1 MSILAALAIDPPD
14 PAQDSVGRHHE
25 WDLVVAQAPLF
36 AVTAWRYLDQ
46 LAVSMRPA
54 TVDVADNTLR
64 CFARFLV
71 VEHPDLVGFV
81 DVRRVHVEGFKLFFV
96 AHITAAGRPPARN
109 TIRQRFGMLR
119 SFFDRII
126 EWDWDDAPMRIP
138 IFSVDVPV
146 ADDPLPRFLDDVQAA
161 RLAAAAAVAAPFD
174 RLVIEL
180 LSRTGMRAGE
190 LCTLERDAVVE
201 LNGAPWLRVPVGKL
215 HNDRYVPLHPNAARL
230 LADWITDH
238 PPVDRLLLHHH
249 GEQLDRHRIGR
260 IVNRVAHAAGLD
272 HVHPHQLR
280 HTLATQAINRGMRLE
295 AIATMLGHRSLRMT
309 LTYARIANKTVADEY
324 ATASAKI
331 DALYT
336 ATDPEQRLQQLA
348 GEHQR
353 MLANGWCNRP
363 LATDC
368 AYETICEGCGYYQTA
383 VEFRPTLRAQADHA
397 ERNQQPDRAV
407 IYNRLLDTLPAE
419 TG

>member
-1 MSILAALAIDPPD
+1 MSALSAVSDIADDAP
-14 PAQDSVGRHHE
+14 VRHRD
-25 WDLVVAQAPLF
+25 WDAVVEHAPMF

-46 LAVSMRPA
+46 LGVSMRPA
-54 TVDVADNTLR
+54 TVEVADNTLR
-64 CFARFLV
+64 GFARFIV
-71 VEHPDLVGFV
+71 AEHPDLVGFV
-81 DVRRVHVEGFKLFFV
+81 DVRRAHVEGFKVFFV

-126 EWDWDDAPMRIP
+126 EWDWADAPQRIP
-138 IFSVDVPV
+138 IFSVDVSV

-161 RLAAAAAVAAPFD
+161 RLEAAAAVAAPFE

-190 LCTLERDAVVE
+190 LCTLAADAVVE
-201 LNGAPWLRVPVGKL
+201 LNGAPWMRIPVGKL
-215 HNDRYVPLHPNAARL
+215 HNDRYIPMHPNATRL
-230 LADWITDH
+230 LADWVSEH
-238 PPVDRLLLHHH
+238 PPAGGLLLHD
-249 GEQLDRHRIGR
+249 GQRLDRHRVRR
-260 IVNRVAHAAGLD
+260 IVTRVAGAAGLG

-280 HTLATQAINRGMRLE
+280 HTFATRAINRGMRLE

-348 GEHQR
+348 GEHRR

-363 LATDC
+363 AATDC
-368 AYETICEGCGYYQTA
+368 VYETICEGCGYYQTA
-383 VEFRPTLRAQADHA
+383 IEFKPTLKAQADHA
-397 ERNQQPDRAV
+397 ERNHQTERAA
-407 IYNRLLDTLPAE
+407 IYNRLLDGLPAD

>member
-1 MSILAALAIDPPD
+1 MSALAALNEPNAD
-14 PAQDSVGRHHE
+14 AARHHD
-25 WDLVVAQAPLF
+25 WDAVIAHAPQF
-36 AVTAWRYLDQ
+36 AVTAWAYLDQ
-46 LAVSMRPA
+46 LAVSMRPG
-54 TVDVADNTLR
+54 TVEVADNTLR
-64 CFARFLV
+64 CFARFLIT
-71 VEHPDLVGFV
+71 EHPELVGFV
-81 DVRRVHVEGFKLFFV
+81 DVRRAHIEGFKLFFV
-96 AHITAAGRPPARN
+96 AHITAAGRRRRATRSGNGSGCCARSSIGSSN
-109 TIRQRFGMLR
+109 GTGRTHRCGSRSSPSTCPLR
-119 SFFDRII
+119 MTRCHGS
-126 EWDWDDAPMRIP
+126 
-138 IFSVDVPV
+138 STTS
-146 ADDPLPRFLDDVQAA
+146 QAA

-201 LNGAPWLRVPVGKL
+201 LNGTPWIRVPVGKL

-230 LADWITDH
+230 LAEWITLH
-238 PPVDRLLLHHH
+238 PPVDDRLLHD
-249 GEQLDRHRIGR
+249 GKPLDRHRVRR
-260 IVNRVAHAAGLD
+260 IVARVANAAGLD

-331 DALYT
+331 DALCT

-348 GEHQR
+348 GEHRR

-363 LATDC
+363 VATDC
-368 AYETICEGCGYYQTA
+368 AYETICEGCGYYQTT
-383 VEFRPTLRAQADHA
+383 VEFSTHTSSPGRPRRTQP
-397 ERNQQPDRAV
+397 PDRSEPRSTTGALG
-407 IYNRLLDTLPAE
+407 LLAARSI
-419 TG
+419 

>member
-1 MSILAALAIDPPD
+1 VSALA
-14 PAQDSVGRHHE
+14 SVTNTSADGRLRHRD
-25 WDLVVAQAPLF
+25 WDVVATSAPQF

-64 CFARFLV
+64 CFAGFIV
-71 VEHPDLVGFV
+71 TEHPELRGFV
-81 DVRRVHVEGFKLFFV
+81 DITRAHVEAFKVFFV
-96 AHITAAGRPPARN
+96 AHITAAGKPPARN

-126 EWDWDDAPMRIP
+126 EWDWDDAPQRIP

-161 RLAAAAAVAAPFD
+161 RLAAAATVAAPFD

-180 LSRTGMRAGE
+180 LSRTGMRVGE
-190 LCTLERDAVVE
+190 LCTLAADAVVE
-201 LNGAPWLRVPVGKL
+201 LNGTPWLRVPVGKL
-215 HNDRYVPLHPNAARL
+215 HNDRYVPLHPNATRL
-230 LADWITDH
+230 LADWIALH
-238 PPVDRLLLHHH
+238 PPISELLLHHH
-249 GEQLDRHRIGR
+249 GQRLDRHHVGR
-260 IVNRVAHAAGLD
+260 IVKRVAREAGLG

-324 ATASAKI
+324 ATASSKI

-348 GEHQR
+348 GEHRR

-363 LATDC
+363 AATDC
-368 AYETICEGCGYYQTA
+368 VYETICEGCGYYQTTI
-383 VEFRPTLRAQADHA
+383 EFRPTLRAQADHA
-397 ERNQQPDRAV
+397 ARNHQTQRAA
-407 IYNRLLDTLPAE
+407 IYNRLLDGLPAE

>member
-1 MSILAALAIDPPD
+1 MSALAAINE
-14 PAQDSVGRHHE
+14 PADDSVGRHHE
-25 WDLVVAQAPLF
+25 WDLVIAQAPLF

-71 VEHPDLVGFV
+71 VEHPDLVGFA
-81 DVRRVHVEGFKLFFV
+81 DVRRAHVEGFKLFFV
-96 AHITAAGRPPARN
+96 AHITAAGKPPARN

-126 EWDWDDAPMRIP
+126 EWDWDDAPQRIP

-146 ADDPLPRFLDDVQAA
+146 ADDPLPRFLDDVQTA
-161 RLAAAAAVAAPFD
+161 RLNAAASVAAPFD

-180 LSRTGMRAGE
+180 LSRTGMRASE
-190 LCTLERDAVVE
+190 LCTLAHDAVVQ
-201 LNGAPWLRVPVGKL
+201 LDGAPWLRIPVGKL
-215 HNDRYVPLHPNAARL
+215 HNDRLVPMHPNATRL
-230 LADWITDH
+230 LADWLLEH
-238 PPVDRLLLHHH
+238 PPAGRLLLDD
-249 GEQLDRHRIGR
+249 GAVLDRHRVGR
-260 IVNRVAHAAGLD
+260 IVKRVAAAAGLG

-280 HTLATQAINRGMRLE
+280 HTFATQAINRGMRLE

-336 ATDPEQRLQQLA
+336 TTDPEQRLQQLG
-348 GEHQR
+348 GEHRR

-363 LATDC
+363 VASDC
-368 AYETICEGCGYYQTA
+368 AYETICEGCGYYQTTI
-383 VEFRPTLRAQADHA
+383 EFRPTLRAQAEHA
-397 ERNQQPDRAV
+397 ERNQQTDRAA
-407 IYNRLLDTLPAE
+407 IFNRLLDGLPAE

>member
-1 MSILAALAIDPPD
+1 MSAAFALAE
-14 PAQDSVGRHHE
+14 PADDSSGRHRD
-25 WDLVVAQAPLF
+25 WDVVIAHAPRF

-54 TVDVADNTLR
+54 TVDAADNTLR
-64 CFARFLV
+64 CFAGFLV
-71 VEHPDLVGFV
+71 SAHPELVGFV
-81 DVRRVHVEGFKLFFV
+81 DVKRVHVEGFKLFFV
-96 AHITAAGRPPARN
+96 AHVTAAGRPPARN
-109 TIRQRFGMLR
+109 TIRQRFGLLR

-138 IFSVDVPV
+138 IFTVDVPV

-161 RLAAAAAVAAPFD
+161 RLAAAAAIAAPFD
-174 RLVIEL
+174 RLIVEL
-180 LSRTGMRAGE
+180 LSRTGMRATE
-190 LCTLERDAVVE
+190 LCSLERDAVVE
-201 LNGAPWLRVPVGKL
+201 LNGTPWLRVPVGKL

-230 LADWITDH
+230 LADWTTLH
-238 PPVDRLLLHHH
+238 PPVNGRLLHDGQL
-249 GEQLDRHRIGR
+249 LDRHRVGR
-260 IVNRVAHAAGLD
+260 IVARVATAAGLA

-348 GEHQR
+348 GEHRR
-353 MLANGWCNRP
+353 MLANGWCQRP
-363 LATDC
+363 VATDC
-368 AYETICEGCGYYQTA
+368 AYETICQGCGYYQTTI
-383 VEFRPTLRAQADHA
+383 EFRPTLRAQAEHA
-397 ERNQQPDRAV
+397 ERNQQTDRAA
-407 IYNRLLDTLPAE
+407 IFNRLLDSLPAE
-419 TG
+419 TS

>member
-1 MSILAALAIDPPD
+1 MSAAAALEGSRVEA
-14 PAQDSVGRHHE
+14 GRHRDWEQVLAH
-25 WDLVVAQAPLF
+25 APLL
-36 AVTAWRYLDQ
+36 AVTAWAYVDQ

-64 CFARFLV
+64 CFAGFLV
-71 VEHPDLVGFV
+71 NSHPEIVGFA
-81 DVRRVHVEGFKLFFV
+81 DVRRTHVEGFKVFF
-96 AHITAAGRPPARN
+96 AARLTVKGVPPARN
-109 TIRQRFGMLR
+109 TIRQRLGMLR

-126 EWDWDDAPMRIP
+126 EWDWPDAPARMP
-138 IFSVDVPV
+138 IFAVDVPV
-146 ADDPLPRFLDDVQAA
+146 ADDPLPRFLDDAQAA
-161 RLAAAAAVAAPFD
+161 RFAAAATVAVPFE

-180 LSRTGMRAGE
+180 LSRTGMRVGE
-190 LCTLERDAVVE
+190 LCTLAGDAVVV
-201 LNGAPWLRVPVGKL
+201 LNGTPWLRIPVGKL

-230 LADWITDH
+230 LTDWTEAN
-238 PPVDRLLLHHH
+238 PPLAGRLLHRDGAHI
-249 GEQLDRHRIGR
+249 DRHQIGR
-260 IVNRVAHAAGLD
+260 IVRKIGRRAGLG

-336 ATDPEQRLQQLA
+336 SADPENRLKQLA
-348 GEHQR
+348 SEHRR

-363 LATDC
+363 IDTDC
-368 AYETICEGCGYYQTA
+368 VYETICEGCGYYETTI
-383 VEFRPTLRAQADHA
+383 EFLPTLRAQADHA
-397 ERNQQPDRAV
+397 SRNHQTERAATYNQLADGLQQHTA
-407 IYNRLLDTLPAE
+407 
-419 TG
+419 

>member
-1 MSILAALAIDPPD
+1 MTAAVALV
-14 PAQDSVGRHHE
+14 DSVDVGSDADPIRHHD
-25 WDLVVAQAPLF
+25 WDVVVAHAPVF
-36 AVTAWRYLDQ
+36 AFTAWRYLDQ

-64 CFARFLV
+64 CFAGFVV
-71 VEHPDLVGFV
+71 VEHPELDGFV
-81 DVRRVHVEGFKLFFV
+81 DVRRVHVEAFKLFFV
-96 AHITAAGRPPARN
+96 AHLTAAGKPPARN

-201 LNGAPWLRVPVGKL
+201 LNGTPWIRVPVGKL
-215 HNDRYVPLHPNAARL
+215 HNDRYVPMHPNATRL
-230 LADWITDH
+230 LADWTAAH
-238 PPVDRLLLHHH
+238 PPSGALLLHD
-249 GEQLDRHRIGR
+249 GQRLDRHRVGR
-260 IVNRVAHAAGLD
+260 IVARVATAAGLG

-280 HTLATQAINRGMRLE
+280 HTFATQAINRGMRLE

-336 ATDPEQRLQQLA
+336 DTDPEQRLQQLA
-348 GEHQR
+348 GEHRR

-363 LATDC
+363 IATDC
-368 AYETICEGCGYYQTA
+368 AYETICEGCGYYQTTI
-383 VEFRPTLRAQADHA
+383 EFRPTLRAQADHA
-397 ERNQQPDRAV
+397 TRNHQTDRAA
-407 IYNRLLDTLPAE
+407 IFNRLLDTLPAD
-419 TG
+419 TA

>member
-1 MSILAALAIDPPD
+1 MTAAVALA
-14 PAQDSVGRHHE
+14 DSVDVSSDAGPARHHD
-25 WDLVVAQAPLF
+25 WDLVVAHAPMF
-36 AVTAWRYLDQ
+36 AATAWRYLDQ

-64 CFARFLV
+64 CFAGFIV
-71 VEHPDLVGFV
+71 DQHPELGGFV

-96 AHITAAGRPPARN
+96 AHVTAAGKPPARN

-126 EWDWDDAPMRIP
+126 EWDWADAPQRIP
-138 IFSVDVPV
+138 IFSIDVPV

-161 RLAAAAAVAAPFD
+161 RLASAAAVAAPFD

-190 LCTLERDAVVE
+190 LCTLERDAVTE
-201 LNGAPWLRVPVGKL
+201 QHGGPWIRIPVGKL
-215 HNDRYVPLHPNAARL
+215 HNDRNIPLHPNAARL
-230 LADWITDH
+230 LAAWVVDH
-238 PPVDRLLLHHH
+238 PPVDGKLLHDGQH
-249 GEQLDRHRIGR
+249 LDRHRVGR
-260 IVNRVAHAAGLD
+260 IVARVATSAGLG

-295 AIATMLGHRSLRMT
+295 SIATMLGHRSLRMT

-324 ATASAKI
+324 ASASAKI

-348 GEHQR
+348 SEHRR

-363 LATDC
+363 VATDC

-397 ERNQQPDRAV
+397 ERNHQTERAAV
-407 IYNRLLDTLPAE
+407 YNRLLDTLPAE
-419 TG
+419 TA

>member
-1 MSILAALAIDPPD
+1 VSALAAVSDIDGDGP
-14 PAQDSVGRHHE
+14 VRHRD
-25 WDLVVAQAPLF
+25 WDAVIAHAPTF

-64 CFARFLV
+64 CFAGFIIT
-71 VEHPDLVGFV
+71 EHPNLVGFV
-81 DVRRVHVEGFKLFFV
+81 DVRRVHVEAFKVFFV
-96 AHITAAGRPPARN
+96 AHITAAGKPPARN

-126 EWDWDDAPMRIP
+126 EWDWDDAPLRIP

-174 RLVIEL
+174 RLIIEL
-180 LSRTGMRAGE
+180 LSRTGMRVGE
-190 LCTLERDAVVE
+190 LCTLAADAVVE
-201 LNGAPWLRVPVGKL
+201 LNGTPWIRVPVGKL
-215 HNDRYVPLHPNAARL
+215 HNDRNIPLHPNAARL
-230 LADWITDH
+230 LTDWIDDH
-238 PPVDRLLLHHH
+238 PPVGALLLHHH
-249 GEQLDRHRIGR
+249 GQPLSRHQVTR
-260 IVNRVAHAAGLD
+260 IVRRVAATAGLG

-295 AIATMLGHRSLRMT
+295 SIATMLGHRSLRMT

-324 ATASAKI
+324 ASASAKI

-348 GEHQR
+348 GEHRR

-363 LATDC
+363 VATDC
-368 AYETICEGCGYYQTA
+368 VYETICEGCGYYQTTI
-383 VEFRPTLRAQADHA
+383 EFRPTLRAQAEHSEQNHQI
-397 ERNQQPDRAV
+397 ERAA
-407 IYNRLLDTLPAE
+407 IYNRLLDGLPAD

>member
-1 MSILAALAIDPPD
+1 MSSLAALAE
-14 PAQDSVGRHHE
+14 PADDNAGRHHE
-25 WDLVVAQAPLF
+25 WDVVLSQAPRF

-54 TVDVADNTLR
+54 TVDAADNALR
-64 CFARFLV
+64 CFAGFIV
-71 VEHPDLVGFV
+71 TEHPELVGFA
-81 DVRRVHVEGFKLFFV
+81 DIKRTHVEGFKLFFV
-96 AHITAAGRPPARN
+96 AHLTAIGRPPARN

-126 EWDWDDAPMRIP
+126 EWDWDDAPQRIP

-161 RLAAAAAVAAPFD
+161 RLSAAAAVAAPFD
-174 RLVIEL
+174 RLIIEL
-180 LSRTGMRAGE
+180 LSRTGMRVSE
-190 LCTLERDAVVE
+190 LCTLKRDAVTE
-201 LNGAPWLRVPVGKL
+201 LNGGPWIRIPVGKL
-215 HNDRYVPLHPNAARL
+215 HNDRNIPLHPNAARL
-230 LADWITDH
+230 LADWINDH
-238 PPVDRLLLHHH
+238 PPVGVLLLHHH
-249 GEQLDRHRIGR
+249 GQPLSRHQVTR
-260 IVNRVAHAAGLD
+260 IVRRVAATAGLG

-295 AIATMLGHRSLRMT
+295 SIATMLGHRSLRMT

-348 GEHQR
+348 VEHRR

-363 LATDC
+363 IATDC
-368 AYETICEGCGYYQTA
+368 AYETICEGCGYSQTA

-397 ERNQQPDRAV
+397 ERNHQTERAA

>member
-1 MSILAALAIDPPD
+1 MSALAAVTDIADDGP
-14 PAQDSVGRHHE
+14 VRHRD
-25 WDLVVAQAPLF
+25 WDAVVAHAPTF

-64 CFARFLV
+64 CFAGFIIA
-71 VEHPDLVGFV
+71 EHPELVGFV
-81 DVRRVHVEGFKLFFV
+81 DVRRGHVEEFKVFFV
-96 AHITAAGRPPARN
+96 SHITAAGKPPARN

-126 EWDWDDAPMRIP
+126 EWDWADAPQRIP

-161 RLAAAAAVAAPFD
+161 RLAAAATIAAPFD

-190 LCTLERDAVVE
+190 LCTLASDAVVE
-201 LNGAPWLRVPVGKL
+201 LNGTPWIRVPVGKL

-230 LADWITDH
+230 LADWIDVH
-238 PPVDRLLLHHH
+238 PPLGGLLLQHDGRHF
-249 GEQLDRHRIGR
+249 DRHQVGR
-260 IVNRVAHAAGLD
+260 IVRRVATAAGLGN
-272 HVHPHQLR
+272 VHPHQLR

-348 GEHQR
+348 GEHRR

-363 LATDC
+363 AATDC
-368 AYETICEGCGYYQTA
+368 VYETICEGCGYYQTA
-383 VEFRPTLRAQADHA
+383 IEFRPTLKAQAEHA
-397 ERNQQPDRAV
+397 EQNHQTERAV
-407 IYNRLLDTLPAE
+407 IYNRLLDTLPAD
-419 TG
+419 TA

>member
-1 MSILAALAIDPPD
+1 MSAIAAAIDIADDGP
-14 PAQDSVGRHHE
+14 VRHHD
-25 WDLVVAQAPLF
+25 WDVVTATAPQF
-36 AVTAWRYLDQ
+36 AITAWRYLDQ

-64 CFARFLV
+64 CFARFV
-71 VEHPDLVGFV
+71 IAEHPDLVGFV
-81 DVRRVHVEGFKLFFV
+81 DVRRTHVEAFKVFFV
-96 AHITAAGRPPARN
+96 AHITAAGKPPARN

-126 EWDWDDAPMRIP
+126 EWDWADAPQRIP
-138 IFSVDVPV
+138 IFSIDVPV

-174 RLVIEL
+174 RLIIEL

-190 LCTLERDAVVE
+190 LCTLAADAVVE
-201 LNGAPWLRVPVGKL
+201 LNGTPWIRVPVGKL

-230 LADWITDH
+230 LADWIDAN
-238 PPVDRLLLHHH
+238 PPLGRLLLQHD
-249 GEQLDRHRIGR
+249 GRALDRHRVGR
-260 IVNRVAHAAGLD
+260 IVKRVAAAAGLG

-348 GEHQR
+348 GEHRR

-363 LATDC
+363 IATDC
-368 AYETICEGCGYYQTA
+368 VYETICEGCGYYQTTI
-383 VEFRPTLRAQADHA
+383 EFRPTLRAQAEHA
-397 ERNQQPDRAV
+397 ERNHQTERAA

>member
-1 MSILAALAIDPPD
+1 MSAVAAINA
-14 PAQDSVGRHHE
+14 PADDGVGRHHE
-25 WDLVVAQAPLF
+25 WDLVVVQAPLF

-71 VEHPDLVGFV
+71 VEHPDLVGFA
-81 DVRRVHVEGFKLFFV
+81 DVRRAHVEGFKLFFV
-96 AHITAAGRPPARN
+96 AHITAAGKPPARN

-126 EWDWDDAPMRIP
+126 EWDWDDAPQRIP

-161 RLAAAAAVAAPFD
+161 RLAAAAAGAAPFD

-180 LSRTGMRAGE
+180 LSRTGMRVGE

-215 HNDRYVPLHPNAARL
+215 HNDRLVPLHPNAARL
-230 LADWITDH
+230 LVDWLADH

-249 GEQLDRHRIGR
+249 GQPLSRHQVTR
-260 IVNRVAHAAGLD
+260 IVRRIAASAGLG

-348 GEHQR
+348 GEHRR

-363 LATDC
+363 VATDC
-368 AYETICEGCGYYQTA
+368 AYETICEGCGYYQTTI
-383 VEFRPTLRAQADHA
+383 EFRPTLRAQADHA
-397 ERNQQPDRAV
+397 ERNHQTDRAT
-407 IYNRLLDTLPAE
+407 IFNRLLDTLPAE
-419 TG
+419 TA

>member
-1 MSILAALAIDPPD
+1 MSAAAALAFVADD
-14 PAQDSVGRHHE
+14 GPARHRD
-25 WDLVVAQAPLF
+25 WDVVVAHAPVF
-36 AVTAWRYLDQ
+36 AATAWRYLDQ

-64 CFARFLV
+64 CFAGFIV
-71 VEHPDLVGFV
+71 TTHPDLAGFV
-81 DVRRVHVEGFKLFFV
+81 DVRRGHVEEFKLFFV
-96 AHITAAGRPPARN
+96 AHITAAGKPPARN

-201 LNGAPWLRVPVGKL
+201 LNGTPWIRVPVGKL

-230 LADWITDH
+230 LADWITAH
-238 PPVDRLLLHHH
+238 PPVDERLLHHE
-249 GEQLDRHRIGR
+249 GQRLDRHRVRR
-260 IVNRVAHAAGLD
+260 IVVRVAAAAGLG

-336 ATDPEQRLQQLA
+336 ATDPEQRLEQLA
-348 GEHQR
+348 GEHRR

-363 LATDC
+363 VGTDC
-368 AYETICEGCGYYQTA
+368 AYETICEGCGYYQTTI
-383 VEFRPTLRAQADHA
+383 EFRPTLKAQADHA
-397 ERNQQPDRAV
+397 ERNHQSDRAA

>member
-1 MSILAALAIDPPD
+1 MSALAALGEPD
-14 PAQDSVGRHHE
+14 DDQVWRHHE
-25 WDLVVAQAPLF
+25 WDVVLEHAPRF

-54 TVDVADNTLR
+54 TVDAADNVLR
-64 CFARFLV
+64 CFAGFLV
-71 VEHPDLVGFV
+71 TEHPELGGFV
-81 DVRRVHVEGFKLFFV
+81 DVKRTHVEGFKLFFV

-109 TIRQRFGMLR
+109 TIRQRFGILR
-119 SFFDRII
+119 TFFDRII
-126 EWDWDDAPMRIP
+126 EWDWDDAPQRIP

-161 RLAAAAAVAAPFD
+161 RLSAAAAIAAPFD
-174 RLVIEL
+174 RLVVEL
-180 LSRTGMRAGE
+180 LSRTGMRASE
-190 LCTLERDAVVE
+190 LCTLERDAISE
-201 LNGAPWLRVPVGKL
+201 QHGGPWIRIPVGKL
-215 HNDRYVPLHPNAARL
+215 HNDRNIPLHPNAARL
-230 LADWITDH
+230 LAEWVADH
-238 PPVDRLLLHHH
+238 PPVGGKLLHDGQH
-249 GEQLDRHRIGR
+249 LDRHRVGR
-260 IVNRVAHAAGLD
+260 IVARVATSAGLG

-295 AIATMLGHRSLRMT
+295 SIATMLGHRSLRMT

-324 ATASAKI
+324 ASASAKI

-336 ATDPEQRLQQLA
+336 ASDPEQRLQQLA
-348 GEHQR
+348 AEHRR

-363 LATDC
+363 VATDC

-397 ERNQQPDRAV
+397 ERNQQTDRAA
-407 IYNRLLDTLPAE
+407 IFNRLLDTLPAE
-419 TG
+419 TA

>member
-1 MSILAALAIDPPD
+1 M
-14 PAQDSVGRHHE
+14 
-25 WDLVVAQAPLF
+25 VAHAPLF

-64 CFARFLV
+64 CFAGFLV
-71 VEHPDLVGFV
+71 TEHPDLVGFV
-81 DVRRVHVEGFKLFFV
+81 DVRRAHVEGFKLFFV
-96 AHITAAGRPPARN
+96 AHITAAGKPPARN

-174 RLVIEL
+174 RLIIEL
-180 LSRTGMRAGE
+180 LSRTGMRVGE

-201 LNGAPWLRVPVGKL
+201 LNGTPWIRVPVGKL
-215 HNDRYVPLHPNAARL
+215 HNDRYVPLHPNADTTAGRL
-230 LADWITDH
+230 DH
-238 PPVDRLLLHHH
+238 RFIHLSGGLLL
-249 GEQLDRHRIGR
+249 DMKVDASIGTTWDASSNASPPR
-260 IVNRVAHAAGLD
+260 AGLE

-348 GEHQR
+348 GEHRR

-363 LATDC
+363 VATDC
-368 AYETICEGCGYYQTA
+368 VVRDDLRRLRLLPDHRSSSDPPCEPKPTTPTRNHQT
-383 VEFRPTLRAQADHA
+383 ERAA
-397 ERNQQPDRAV
+397 

-419 TG
+419 SA